1 MDAVTTDQYLMYA
14 RTIQAKHIKTLVETL
29 KELLIDTNIQF
40 TSDGMRIIDLDNTRV
55 VMIHMKL
62 HAEKFETYVCKEPV
76 TTGVNLADLNKLM
89 KTVDNTDTLTFFLDR
104 SDYNRLGIR
113 VENDE
118 KRTRTEYKLNLLELD
133 SGKLSIADTVV
144 KTCVVLDSAELNKI
158 VKKMASLSG
167 KVEMKSVG
175 DKLMLTCIG
184 ESCTQETIIQDA
196 CANDEDNGGEIVQGV
211 FSLRYLV
218 LFCKCQ
224 TFSDKLELYIQND
237 YPLIIRYANSTLG
250 ELKLCLSP
258 MVDE

>member
-1 MDAVTTDQYLMYA
+1 MFA
-14 RTIQAKHIKTLVETL
+14 RTIQAKHFKTVFETL

-40 TSDGMRIIDLDNTRV
+40 TPDGMRIIDLDNTRV

-62 HAEKFETYVCKEPV
+62 HADKFETYFCKEPV

-89 KTVDNTDTLTFFLDR
+89 KTVDNTDTLTFFLDKT
-104 SDYNRLGIR
+104 DYNRLGIR

-118 KRTRTEYKLNLLELD
+118 KRTRTEYKLNLLDLD

-158 VKKMASLSG
+158 IKKMASLSG

-175 DKLMLTCIG
+175 NKLMLTCIG

-196 CANDEDNGGEIVQGV
+196 GSEDEGREIVQGV

-224 TFSDKLELYIQND
+224 SFSDKLELYIQND
-237 YPLIIRYANSTLG
+237 YPLIIRYANTTLG